1 MKYENLE
8 DIKTPVSRIVFGTA
22 LPAMIKGENVNDLLD
37 SIYAEGITTFDTAEN
52 YGLSEISLGTWM
64 KARKNRDKIV
74 IISKGCHP
82 YGRDRVTPEDLKQ
95 DIEQSFER
103 LHTDYIDIYML
114 HRDDQKVDVGP
125 IVEILNEYKKAGK
138 IGRFGGSNWT
148 VERMEQANE
157 YAYKHGLVPFTVS
170 EPNFG
175 LCDQIGDPW
184 GGGSGCVTISGPAHQ
199 EDRDWYAKNDIPVFA
214 YSSLGRGMFSGRVKS
229 NDIEGAKS
237 ILDPNA
243 VKGYCY
249 PENFERLARVEK
261 LAASKNR
268 TVPQIALAWV
278 LNQDFDVFPLVSV
291 PKAEWMASNLE
302 ALDISLSKEEVEWLD
317 LRRDNL

>member
-114 HRDDQKVDVGP
+114 HRDDLKVDVGP

-148 VERMEQANE
+148 VERIEQANE
-157 YAYKHGLVPFTVS
+157 YACKHGLVPFTVS

>member
-8 DIKTPVSRIVFGTA
+8 DIKIPVSRIVFGTA

-114 HRDDQKVDVGP
+114 HRDDLKVDVGP

-157 YAYKHGLVPFTVS
+157 YACKHGLVPFTVS

-199 EDRDWYAKNDIPVFA
+199 EDRDWYAKKDIPVFA

-278 LNQDFDVFPLVSV
+278 LNQDFDVFPLVSAS
-291 PKAEWMASNLE
+291 KAEWMASNLE

>member
-114 HRDDQKVDVGP
+114 HRDDLKVDVGP

-157 YAYKHGLVPFTVS
+157 YACKHGLVPFTVS

-184 GGGSGCVTISGPAHQ
+184 GGGSGCVTISGPANQ

>member
-114 HRDDQKVDVGP
+114 HRDDLKVDVGP

-138 IGRFGGSNWT
+138 ISRFGGSNWT
-148 VERMEQANE
+148 VERIEQANE

-278 LNQDFDVFPLVSV
+278 LNQDFDVFPLVSAS
-291 PKAEWMASNLE
+291 KAEWMASNLE

>member
-8 DIKTPVSRIVFGTA
+8 DIKIPVSRIVFGTA

-114 HRDDQKVDVGP
+114 HRDDLKVDVGP

-148 VERMEQANE
+148 VERIEQANE
-157 YAYKHGLVPFTVS
+157 YACKHGLVPFTVS

-317 LRRDNL
+317 LRLDNL

>member
-114 HRDDQKVDVGP
+114 HRDDLKVDVGP

-157 YAYKHGLVPFTVS
+157 YACKHSLVPFTVS

-184 GGGSGCVTISGPAHQ
+184 GGGSGCVTISGPAYQ

>member
-157 YAYKHGLVPFTVS
+157 YACKHGLVPFTVS

-278 LNQDFDVFPLVSV
+278 LNQDFDVFPLVSAS
-291 PKAEWMASNLE
+291 KAEWMASNLE

>member
-8 DIKTPVSRIVFGTA
+8 EIKTPVSRIVFGTA

-52 YGLSEISLGTWM
+52 YGLSEISLGTWI
-64 KARKNRDKIV
+64 KERKNRDKIV

-82 YGRDRVTPEDLKQ
+82 YGRDRVTPEDLKH

-103 LHTDYIDIYML
+103 LNTDYIDIYML
-114 HRDDQKVDVGP
+114 HRDDLKVDVGP

-148 VERMEQANE
+148 VERIGQANE
-157 YAYKHGLVPFTVS
+157 YARKHGLIPFTVS

-199 EDRDWYAKNDIPVFA
+199 ADRSWYAENHIPVFA
-214 YSSLGRGMFSGRVKS
+214 YSSLGRGMFSGMVKS
-229 NDIEGAKS
+229 NDMEGAKK

-261 LAASKNR
+261 IAARKNC

-278 LNQDFDVFPLVSV
+278 LNQNFDVFPLVSV
-291 PKAEWMASNLE
+291 PKAEWMASNIE
-302 ALDISLSKEEVEWLD
+302 ALDIALTKEEIEWLD
-317 LRRDNL
+317 LRRDKL

>member
-278 LNQDFDVFPLVSV
+278 LNQDFDVFPLVSAS
-291 PKAEWMASNLE
+291 KAEWMASNLE

>member
-114 HRDDQKVDVGP
+114 HRDDLKVDVGP

-214 YSSLGRGMFSGRVKS
+214 YSSLGRGMLSGRVKS

-278 LNQDFDVFPLVSV
+278 LNQDFDVFPLVSAS
-291 PKAEWMASNLE
+291 KAEWMASNLE

>member
-114 HRDDQKVDVGP
+114 HRDDLKVDVGP

-157 YAYKHGLVPFTVS
+157 YACKHGLVPFTVS

-291 PKAEWMASNLE
+291 
-302 ALDISLSKEEVEWLD
+302 
-317 LRRDNL
+317 

>member
-114 HRDDQKVDVGP
+114 HRDDLKVDVGP

-184 GGGSGCVTISGPAHQ
+184 GGGSGCDLVWRRIS
-199 EDRDWYAKNDIPVFA
+199 
-214 YSSLGRGMFSGRVKS
+214 
-229 NDIEGAKS
+229 
-237 ILDPNA
+237 
-243 VKGYCY
+243 
-249 PENFERLARVEK
+249 
-261 LAASKNR
+261 
-268 TVPQIALAWV
+268 
-278 LNQDFDVFPLVSV
+278 
-291 PKAEWMASNLE
+291 
-302 ALDISLSKEEVEWLD
+302 
-317 LRRDNL
+317 

>member
-114 HRDDQKVDVGP
+114 HRDDLKVDVGP

>member
-114 HRDDQKVDVGP
+114 HRDDLKVDVGP

-157 YAYKHGLVPFTVS
+157 YACKHGLVPFTVS

-278 LNQDFDVFPLVSV
+278 LNQDFDVFPLVSAS
-291 PKAEWMASNLE
+291 KAEWMASNLE

>member
-114 HRDDQKVDVGP
+114 HRDDLKVDVGP

-157 YAYKHGLVPFTVS
+157 YACKHGLVPFTVS